1 MTANESKSYLG
12 YFNKLIDECSNSYYR
27 SVSKNT
33 MHVDYSALTK
43 EI

>member
-12 YFNKLIDECSNSYYR
+12 YFNKLIDECNNSYYR
-27 SVSKNT
+27 SVSKNP

>member
-1 MTANESKSYLG
+1 MTANDSKSYLG
-12 YFNKLIDECSNSYYR
+12 YFNKLIDECNNSCYR
-27 SVSKNT
+27 SVSKNH